1 MGSSGT
7 MTGLMAS
14 FCLASLSSLLRFRF
28 SEPRAPR
35 NWTGLLLPLLRWGA
49 SNVRR
54 VGFDVS

>member
-1 MGSSGT
+1 MSGT

-35 NWTGLLLPLLRWGA
+35 NWTGHDAADCLLGA